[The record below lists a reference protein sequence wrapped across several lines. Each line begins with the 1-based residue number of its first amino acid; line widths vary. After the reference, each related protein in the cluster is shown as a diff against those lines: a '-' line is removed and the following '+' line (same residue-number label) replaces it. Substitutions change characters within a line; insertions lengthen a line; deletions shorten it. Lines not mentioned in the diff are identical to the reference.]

1 MTPGGLDA
9 EEQIH
14 LQDLQIY
21 WLRDLSNY
29 AGSTIS
35 FVVFSNTDW
44 RGYHLR
50 DANNQIFQGG
60 LIVFKRKLATT
71 FHVDYEHKRLI

>member
-1 MTPGGLDA
+1 MRKSKFIYRIYRYTGWETCLATPDPQSL
-9 EEQIH
+9 
-14 LQDLQIY
+14 L
-21 WLRDLSNY
+21 W
-29 AGSTIS
+29 
-35 FVVFSNTDW
+35 FFSNTDW

-50 DANNQIFQGG
+50 DANNQIFQSG